1 MTIPHDTLWQTKLHA
16 RLHDPAEKALVLL
29 RDPEGHEGGSSRA
42 LHRLLGFQRIDAANI
57 DPDNDEVLH
66 RALFKQGIPAAMYQT
81 VKRADWWAAAAD
93 RPQWPMQEITV
104 PTNKGEQKTLK
115 VAPGSQVRWAKEPVL
130 IHPLTGAEYH
140 LGGLRDTELD
150 DLKSRCFEH
159 TAALIQR
166 RPDGEVDW
174 TRTLFA
180 LWRFGPEL
188 SEAQD
193 NGTLGALWPLLP
205 ADTRVPDHSIW
216 DHLDLTSAFA
226 GAFAADPQGEVALLT
241 LAIGPVQSFIAAAR
255 STSDLWAGSHLLAR
269 LAWEAMKPVCEALGP
284 DAILFPR
291 LRGVPQVDA
300 WLRDDLGLPARLF
313 DGAPWTGKATD
324 ANPLFAAALPN
335 RFVALVPASQAREL
349 ALQVERAVRGW
360 LQAQGQTVVERLL
373 QEAGLPKA
381 GRDSHAHRQMRQQL
395 EGFPEVHWAAVPFS
409 LIQPRNAEKQTDLDT
424 RALSAAMAPFF
435 GANSRASPAAS

>member
-104 PTNKGEQKTLK
+104 PTRKGEQKTLK

-159 TAALIQR
+159 TAALMHQR

-226 GAFAADPQGEVALLT
+226 GCLCRRPAGRGGAADALHRAGAELHRRRAQH
-241 LAIGPVQSFIAAAR
+241 LGPVGRLAPAGPAGLGGHEAGVRGARPGRHPVPAPARRAAGGCLAAR
-255 STSDLWAGSHLLAR
+255 RPGAAR
-269 LAWEAMKPVCEALGP
+269 PAVRRRPLDRQGHRRQPAVRRRAAQP
-284 DAILFPR
+284 
-291 LRGVPQVDA
+291 LRGA
-300 WLRDDLGLPARLF
+300 G
-313 DGAPWTGKATD
+313 
-324 ANPLFAAALPN
+324 
-335 RFVALVPASQAREL
+335 
-349 ALQVERAVRGW
+349 
-360 LQAQGQTVVERLL
+360 
-373 QEAGLPKA
+373 AGLP
-381 GRDSHAHRQMRQQL
+381 
-395 EGFPEVHWAAVPFS
+395 
-409 LIQPRNAEKQTDLDT
+409 
-424 RALSAAMAPFF
+424 
-435 GANSRASPAAS
+435 GA